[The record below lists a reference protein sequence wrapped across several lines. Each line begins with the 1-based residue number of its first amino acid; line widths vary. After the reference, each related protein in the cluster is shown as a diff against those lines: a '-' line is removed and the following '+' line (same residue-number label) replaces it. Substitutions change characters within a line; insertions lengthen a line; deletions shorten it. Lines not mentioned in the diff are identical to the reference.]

1 MVTLED
7 VKYVARLARL
17 SFTADEEEHM
27 VRDLSSILGYMRQ
40 LEEVDTSEVAPMEHV
55 LDRVDVFREDVI
67 VSRITQAEALSNAPD
82 TDGDY
87 FRVPRVIQSPSA
99 DSR

>member
-7 VKYVARLARL
+7 VQYVARLARL
-17 SFTADEEEHM
+17 SFTPDEQEHM
-27 VRDLSSILGYMRQ
+27 ARDLSRIIGYMQQ

-55 LDRVDVFREDVI
+55 LDRVDVFREDVKQT
-67 VSRITQAEALSNAPD
+67 RISHEEALSNAPD
-82 TDGDY
+82 TDGDH

-99 DSR
+99 GQR